1 VRVRAFL
8 VSLSLVSFL
17 GCASDDA
24 PANQVT
30 GVRILATQA
39 DKPYAEPG
47 EEVKLRLLAVDGR
60 ANKPRP
66 MRLMFLN
73 DVCVNPKNDDVSDC
87 FASLTKTVPVG
98 AVLGNVPNAAVTMGD
113 EYTFRVPVDALP
125 TASQGRGQRPIGL
138 AVVFAIACAGEVRRV
153 AQSAEFDG
161 SPPFGCFDE
170 TGQLL
175 SKNDYVV
182 AHARVNVVP
191 GIKNQNPVIDQVLVD
206 GRPLDPSGNMRL
218 KKCLEQ
224 DDARCGKAKVTTL
237 VAESAQEPDPFSG
250 FGGQPSREQIWV
262 NYYLTAGKMEN
273 DFSVLYSS
281 DTGRVEKAET
291 GLFARTG
298 SGPARLIAVVRDNR
312 GGVSWREYPF
322 VIE

>member
-1 VRVRAFL
+1 VKVRVFL
-8 VSLSLVSFL
+8 VSLSLASFL

-60 ANKPRP
+60 ADKGRP
-66 MRLMFLN
+66 MRSLFLN
-73 DVCVNPKNDDVSDC
+73 DVCVNPKNDDVSEC
-87 FASLTKTVPVG
+87 FVSLAKTVPVG
-98 AVLGNVPNAAVTMGD
+98 GTLGTADVITMGE

-125 TASQGRGQRPIGL
+125 AAGQGRGQRPIGL

-161 SPPFGCFDE
+161 APPFGCFDE
-170 TGQLL
+170 DGKQLP
-175 SKNDYVV
+175 KDDYVV

-191 GIKNQNPVIDQVLVD
+191 GIKNQNPLIDQVLVD

-218 KKCLEQ
+218 KKCLEK

-262 NYYLTAGKMEN
+262 NYYLTGGKMDN